1 MEGDHVPWVD
11 GPGSYQHRR
20 MALAVGRPVIRAN
33 RLRQLVGIYKT
44 GRFHRRGNAGMFHWF
59 VRNGLIEHSGYSEA
73 KLTPKGDRAMR
84 TALGEYVD
92 KGRLAEV
99 FPPTTREVPRP

>member
-1 MEGDHVPWVD
+1 
-11 GPGSYQHRR
+11 

-33 RLRQLVGIYKT
+33 RLRELVGIYKT
-44 GRFHRRGNAGMFHWF
+44 GRCHRRGRAGMIHWL
-59 VRNGLIEHSGYSEA
+59 VRHGLIECAGYSEA
-73 KLTPKGDRAMR
+73 KLTAKGDCAMR

-99 FPPTTREVPRP
+99 FPPTTKGVPRP